1 MYRKVIAVFLDV
13 HTRTGLDE
21 GLEGNAH
28 HQLLT
33 VVGL

>member
-1 MYRKVIAVFLDV
+1 MYRKVIAVVLDV
-13 HTRTGLDE
+13 RTGTGLGE
-21 GLEGNAH
+21 ALEGNAH